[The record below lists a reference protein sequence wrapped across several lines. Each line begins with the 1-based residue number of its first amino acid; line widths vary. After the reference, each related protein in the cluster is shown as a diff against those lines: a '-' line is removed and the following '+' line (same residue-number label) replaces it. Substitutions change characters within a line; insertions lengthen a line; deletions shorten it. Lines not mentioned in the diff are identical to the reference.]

1 MTLHIVS
8 QSPYQGSALEECL
21 EIIAPDDEILLIGE
35 GVYACQG
42 PICDKLATHPLYALE
57 PDLLARGIKTTI
69 TGIDYQRFVELTVIH
84 PHSISWF

>member
-8 QSPYQGSALEECL
+8 QSPYQGSALDECL
-21 EIIAPDDEILLIGE
+21 EIIAADDDVLLIGE

-42 PICDKLATHPLYALE
+42 PISDRLADHPIYALE

-69 TGIDYQRFVELTVIH
+69 TGIDYQRFVALTVIH
-84 PHSISWF
+84 PRSISWF